1 MKFTALG
8 KVAFDENRA
17 KYRPAFEM
25 SDHTRDKITKFFKEN
40 PGIRITIEPQVPES
54 KNQRAFYHGAVIVLW
69 AYLDGKDYRDSLVL
83 EQMHEIA
90 KREFNGEIM
99 MVNGTPHKVSK
110 STKGLLNKGYLER
123 VIDYLV
129 ESYGID
135 QGTFLNPEIYKKFRD
150 EIYPYTSKYETFIDY
165 MRDIKLLK

>member
-1 MKFTALG
+1 MKFTALATQDG
-8 KVAFDENRA
+8 GLEFGEYQRA
-17 KYRPAFEM
+17 KF
-25 SDHTRDKITKFFKEN
+25 KKFLKEN
-40 PGIRITIEPQVPES
+40 AGIRVVIEPMMPES
-54 KNQRAFYHGAVIVLW
+54 RSQRAFYHAAVLVLW

-99 MVNGTPHKVSK
+99 VVNGTPHKVSK

-135 QGTFLNPEIYKKFRD
+135 QGLVLNPEIYKKFRD
-150 EIYPYTSKYETFIDY
+150 EIYPNTNKYDTFIDY
-165 MRDIKLLK
+165 MRDIKILK

>member
-1 MKFTALG
+1 MKFQAVG
-8 KVAFDENRA
+8 KPEGGLEFSEYGRA
-17 KYRPAFEM
+17 KF
-25 SDHTRDKITKFFKEN
+25 IKFLKEN
-40 PGIRITIEPQVPES
+40 PGVRLTIEPDLPES
-54 KNQRAFYHGAVIVLW
+54 RNQRAFYHGAVIVLW
-69 AYLDGKDYRDSLVL
+69 AYLDGKDYRDGLVL
-83 EQMHEIA
+83 EQMHEVA

-135 QGTFLNPEIYKKFRD
+135 QGLVLNPEIYKKFRD
-150 EIYPYTSKYETFIDY
+150 EIYPYTSKYDTFIDY
-165 MRDIKLLK
+165 MRDIKILK